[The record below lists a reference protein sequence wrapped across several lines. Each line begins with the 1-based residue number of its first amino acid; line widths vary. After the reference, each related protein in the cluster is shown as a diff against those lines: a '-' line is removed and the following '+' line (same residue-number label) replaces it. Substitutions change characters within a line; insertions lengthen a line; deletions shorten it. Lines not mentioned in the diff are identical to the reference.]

1 MRVAVP
7 FPLRIKSLLAA
18 AGILVPLLAAL
29 NFAAWY
35 FRLYPS
41 LTGFVAEFGGIPAV
55 VDWGGLSAYAFW
67 IENGIVSIVLLAVG
81 LYAASV
87 RASAAAR
94 RIVRLVE
101 TAERFE
107 NGSFSVS
114 FSVGR
119 GKIGAL
125 ESNMERL
132 GGNLAP
138 MLKFINR
145 SAVSLA
151 RKNRLPLVAEN
162 APVAVAVFR
171 IANYRELARQFDPKR
186 MNEFVNAFLLRVN
199 PSITKTGG
207 AVNKMWTIDD
217 FYMLAVWG
225 GSSPVPNLERN
236 VTAALRTCVLVRS
249 AVKTMNRDLNIL
261 AERSGHRP
269 APWLHV
275 VMGVD
280 TGEALAGIFGT
291 DERKEY
297 GIMGDV
303 VAYAAACTDVG
314 TKNGEQIVMTK
325 NALTLGEKYFMTRE
339 LPEEDAVFFALVKP
353 LIGRS

>member
-1 MRVAVP
+1 MRVAVS
-7 FPLRIKSLLAA
+7 FSLRTKSLLAA

-29 NFAAWY
+29 NFVAWY
-35 FRLYPS
+35 FGLYPS
-41 LTGFVAEFGGIPAV
+41 LSGFVSERGGIPAAI
-55 VDWGGLSAYAFW
+55 DWGGLSAYAFW
-67 IENGIVSIVLLAVG
+67 IENGIVSAVLLAIG
-81 LYAASV
+81 LCVASV

-94 RIVRLVE
+94 RIVRLID
-101 TAERFE
+101 TAECFE

-114 FSVGR
+114 LRAGR

-125 ESNMERL
+125 ENNMARL
-132 GGNLAP
+132 GGNLAL

-151 RKNRLPLVAEN
+151 RKNKLSLVAES
-162 APVAVAVFR
+162 ASVTAVVFR

-186 MNEFVNAFLLRVN
+186 VNEFVNMFLLRVN

-207 AVNKMWTIDD
+207 AVNKIWTIDD

-225 GSSPVPNLERN
+225 GSSSVPNLERN
-236 VTAALRTCVLVRS
+236 VIAALRTCVLVRS
-249 AVKTMNRDLNIL
+249 VVKTLNRDLNIL
-261 AERSGHRP
+261 GERSGHRP
-269 APWLHV
+269 VPWLHV

-280 TGEALAGIFGT
+280 SGDALVGPFGT

-297 GIMGDV
+297 GVMGDV
-303 VAYAAACTDVG
+303 VANAVACIGVG
-314 TKNGEQIVMTK
+314 TKNGEQIVLTEGTL
-325 NALTLGEKYFMTRE
+325 ALCERYFMTRE
-339 LPEEDAVFFALVKP
+339 LPGEDAVFFAVVKP

>member
-1 MRVAVP
+1 MRVAAP
-7 FPLRIKSLLAA
+7 FPLRTKSLLAA

-29 NFAAWY
+29 NVAAWY
-35 FRLYPS
+35 FALYPS
-41 LTGFVAEFGGIPAV
+41 LSGFVAERGGIPAA

-67 IENGIVSIVLLAVG
+67 IENGIVSVALLAVG
-81 LYAASV
+81 LYAVSV

-107 NGSFSVS
+107 NGSFNVPLPM
-114 FSVGR
+114 GR
-119 GKIGAL
+119 GKLGAL
-125 ESNMERL
+125 ESSMERL
-132 GGNLAP
+132 GGNLAL

-145 SAVSLA
+145 SAVTLA
-151 RKNRLPLVAEN
+151 QNNRFPLSAESFS
-162 APVAVAVFR
+162 VTAVVFR
-171 IANYRELARQFDPKR
+171 ITNYHALARHFTPKR
-186 MNEFVNAFLLRVN
+186 MNALVNMFLARVN

-236 VTAALRTCVLVRS
+236 ATAALRTCVLVRS
-249 AVKTMNRDLNIL
+249 AVKTMNRDLSIL
-261 AERSGHRP
+261 AERAGHRP
-269 APWLHV
+269 APRLRV

-280 TGEALAGIFGT
+280 SGEALAGAFGT

-297 GIMGDV
+297 GVMGDV
-303 VAYAAACTDVG
+303 VVNAAACTGVG

-325 NALTLGEKYFMTRE
+325 NALALGEKYFMTRE
-339 LPEEDAVFFALVKP
+339 LPEEDAVFFALGKS

>member
-7 FPLRIKSLLAA
+7 FPLRTKSLLAA

-29 NFAAWY
+29 NVATWY
-35 FRLYPS
+35 FGLYPS
-41 LTGFVAEFGGIPAV
+41 LSGFVSERGGIPAAI
-55 VDWGGLSAYAFW
+55 DWGGLSAYAFW

-81 LYAASV
+81 LYAAFI

-94 RIVRLVE
+94 RIVQLVE

-114 FSVGR
+114 FSAGR
-119 GKIGAL
+119 GKIGVL
-125 ESNMERL
+125 ESSMERL

-151 RKNRLPLVAEN
+151 RKNRLPVVAEN

-171 IANYRELARQFDPKR
+171 IANYRELARHFTPKR
-186 MNEFVNAFLLRVN
+186 MNALVNTFLLRVN

-207 AVNKMWTIDD
+207 AVNKIWTIDD

-225 GSSPVPNLERN
+225 GSPPVPNLERN
-236 VTAALRTCVLVRS
+236 AIAALRTCILVRS
-249 AVKTMNRDLNIL
+249 AVKTLNRDLNIL
-261 AERSGHRP
+261 AERSGDRP
-269 APWLHV
+269 VPRLHV

-280 TGEALAGIFGT
+280 SGDALVGIFGT

-297 GIMGDV
+297 GVMGDV
-303 VAYAAACTDVG
+303 VANAVACTGVG

-339 LPEEDAVFFALVKP
+339 LSGKDAVFFALVKP